1 MNIFKFETNMKKDK
15 YMQKTA
21 FSGTFENLNNTENNL
36 ILLYPEIKYQT
47 IEGFGGAFT
56 ESAGYCFSK
65 LNIEAQ
71 KGIINDY
78 FSKSGANYTLC
89 RIPIGSCDFALSSYS
104 HSESK
109 SLSDFSIE
117 RDKKY
122 IIPFIKEALKLNS
135 NIKFVATPWSPPAF
149 MKDNNTRI
157 NGGKLLNEYKLLWA
171 KYLVKFIN
179 LYKISGINIDYITIQ
194 NEPNASQPWESCTY
208 GADEELDMAINYIAP
223 IFKEEKVKT
232 KLLIWDHNKERLLF
246 RANTMFNNE
255 KSNLITGI
263 AYHYYSG
270 DHFENI
276 NLVRSKFNDKLILH
290 TEGCTGYEKSWFK
303 KKSRNIPN
311 AEIYAHDIIGD
322 LNAGSNGYIDWN
334 MMLDFHGGPTHIENS
349 CNAPIMLNRKS
360 DGYDKKMSYY
370 YITHFSKFIK
380 PGAKRI
386 AFSTYTNDLEITAF
400 CNPDNTIIVVI
411 LNKGKFSKD
420 FNLCINN
427 KIYKDCIFS
436 HSIITFEISDLQI

>member
-1 MNIFKFETNMKKDK
+1 MNIFKFETNINKDRYMK
-15 YMQKTA
+15 KTA
-21 FSGTFENLNNTENNL
+21 FSGTFENLNNIENNL
-36 ILLYPEIKYQT
+36 ILLYPEIKYQS

-65 LNIEAQ
+65 LNIEA
-71 KGIINDY
+71 KNGIINDY
-78 FSKSGANYTLC
+78 FSESGANYTLC

-109 SLSDFSIE
+109 LLLDFSIE

-135 NIKFVATPWSPPAF
+135 NIKFVASPWSPPAF
-149 MKDNNTRI
+149 MKDNNKRI
-157 NGGKLLNEYKLLWA
+157 NGGKLLDEYKLLWA

-179 LYKISGINIDYITIQ
+179 LYKINGINIDYITIQ
-194 NEPNASQPWESCTY
+194 NEPNASQPWESCIY
-208 GADEELDMAINYIAP
+208 SADKELDMAINYIAP
-223 IFKEEKVKT
+223 IFKKEKIKT
-232 KLLIWDHNKERLLF
+232 KLLVWDHNKERLLF
-246 RANTMFNNE
+246 RANTIFNNE

-276 NLVRSKFNDKLILH
+276 KLVRSKFKDKLILH
-290 TEGCTGYEKSWFK
+290 TEGCTGYEKSWLK
-303 KKSRNIPN
+303 KKRRNVPN

-334 MMLDFHGGPTHIENS
+334 MILDFHGGPTHIKNS

-360 DGYDKKMSYY
+360 DKYDKKMSYY

-386 AFSTYTNDLEITAF
+386 AFSKYTNDLELTSF

-411 LNKGKFSKD
+411 LNKNNFSKD

-427 KIYKDCIFS
+427 KIYNDCIFG
-436 HSIITFEISDLQI
+436 HSIITFEISDLKI